1 MRNSIVKERMN
12 ICDFV
17 LNELASYNKRSTLH
31 LHIKITSC
39 KKNEIAFYYLTFCMS
54 RVSSEELISLKMKI
68 NCQFMSLRV
77 KND

>member
-17 LNELASYNKRSTLH
+17 LNELASYNKRS
-31 LHIKITSC
+31 HIAFAYKNNFLQ
-39 KKNEIAFYYLTFCMS
+39 KNEIAFCYLTLCMS